1 MAHQVCTGAEVEM
14 ITAGGEEGFVSRMIL
29 EILEL
34 RERCQ
39 CVPSF
44 SLPKYGLT
52 LHILTRR
59 WYTSMLGKQSSLTT
73 LVSLLRVHSVRT
85 GGALF

>member
-1 MAHQVCTGAEVEM
+1 M

-85 GGALF
+85 GGTLF

>member
-1 MAHQVCTGAEVEM
+1 MEM

-29 EILEL
+29 ESLEL

-52 LHILTRR
+52 LKNLPVAGTPPARQTVVADIARVAPPRLFGTHRR
-59 WYTSMLGKQSSLTT
+59 KPSVLG
-73 LVSLLRVHSVRT
+73 T
-85 GGALF
+85 GVAED

>member
-1 MAHQVCTGAEVEM
+1 M

-29 EILEL
+29 ESLEV

-44 SLPKYGLT
+44 SLPKYGL
-52 LHILTRR
+52 
-59 WYTSMLGKQSSLTT
+59 Y
-73 LVSLLRVHSVRT
+73 V
-85 GGALF
+85 ANPYP

>member
-1 MAHQVCTGAEVEM
+1 MV
-14 ITAGGEEGFVSRMIL
+14 TAGGKEGFVSRMIL
-29 EILEL
+29 ESLEL

-44 SLPKYGLT
+44 SLTKYGLS
-52 LHILTRR
+52 LQILTRR

-73 LVSLLRVHSVRT
+73 LVSLLRVYSVRT
-85 GGALF
+85 GGSPLFWGQA

>member
-1 MAHQVCTGAEVEM
+1 M

-29 EILEL
+29 ESLEF

-44 SLPKYGLT
+44 SLPKYSLT
-52 LHILTRR
+52 MQILTRR

-73 LVSLLRVHSVRT
+73 LVSLLRVYSVRT
-85 GGALF
+85 GGSPLFWGQA